1 MAKYT
6 TNTGIYYIMYT
17 TASHQYRQGKIGKL
31 PLRKCAISYAQE
43 KDPSKINTPFWI
55 ANSLHAACC
64 RSVGT
69 TKHGQYL
76 LFCTFGTR
84 TISKFCS
91 SHTAITYLPPLHH
104 LECQTSP
111 LHATPQGSCSRNAPA
126 EEAPGEE
133 LQHGWWNKVAYW
145 LPILENQRQTWNNTD
160 QEVSLFNMRGL
171 FFMCH
176 FQTLCVWL
184 AIISLKQHWRTCLR
198 IQQHLPQFYQ
208 LTKSLVGYR
217 THVFSQSLSWPLRF
231 LKPTPN
237 MLNQTSAPLL
247 WQGGW
252 PYEPAPC
259 LPGTV
264 YGSTDS
270 TRFSIGLL
278 RQARCCCKL
287 KWMTFFSVTHS
298 WHRPQYAC
306 GCSTLGFLISFIY
319 VYIMI

>member
-1 MAKYT
+1 MRETNLPTLSCWWDGNLFQHSNMDMGSIDTNYFLNIIMRTWQNSAKYT

-133 LQHGWWNKVAYW
+133 LQHG
-145 LPILENQRQTWNNTD
+145 
-160 QEVSLFNMRGL
+160 
-171 FFMCH
+171 
-176 FQTLCVWL
+176 
-184 AIISLKQHWRTCLR
+184 
-198 IQQHLPQFYQ
+198 
-208 LTKSLVGYR
+208 
-217 THVFSQSLSWPLRF
+217 
-231 LKPTPN
+231 
-237 MLNQTSAPLL
+237 
-247 WQGGW
+247 
-252 PYEPAPC
+252 
-259 LPGTV
+259 
-264 YGSTDS
+264 
-270 TRFSIGLL
+270 
-278 RQARCCCKL
+278 
-287 KWMTFFSVTHS
+287 
-298 WHRPQYAC
+298 
-306 GCSTLGFLISFIY
+306 
-319 VYIMI
+319 